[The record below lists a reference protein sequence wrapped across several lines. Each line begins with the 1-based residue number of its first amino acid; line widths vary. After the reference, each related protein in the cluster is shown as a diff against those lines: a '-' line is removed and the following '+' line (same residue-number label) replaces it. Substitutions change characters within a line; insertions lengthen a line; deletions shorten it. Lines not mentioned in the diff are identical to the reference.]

1 MRCTSLC
8 LVILFSVVA
17 VLPAAAQ
24 TGPPAGAPRLIISKR
39 AIAAGL
45 ASAPAAPRVRSRD
58 SVLNGAVIG
67 AIAGAVSAAGFGG
80 LLCHALAEEGDPPC
94 WRSMGP
100 ILALGAGVGA
110 AAGVGIDA
118 LHSWSVPI
126 VVVRRR

>member
-1 MRCTSLC
+1 MRCTSLWI
-8 LVILFSVVA
+8 VILFSVVA
-17 VLPAAAQ
+17 ALPAAAQ
-24 TGPPAGAPRLIISKR
+24 TGPPTGAPRLIISKH

-45 ASAPAAPRVRSRD
+45 ASAPAAPPAPSRD
-58 SVLNGAVIG
+58 TVLNGAVIG
-67 AIAGAVSAAGFGG
+67 AIVGAVSAAVFGG

-118 LHSWSVPI
+118 LPSRSVPI
-126 VVVRRR
+126 VTVRRR